1 MNGIY
6 GEIFSWSLK
15 TLTPNLR
22 LWEAFPTSLLIQPAP
37 DHKAQELQLQ
47 QHSKKIG
54 LAKKVGLPT
63 QSGWNKIYRGNG
75 GGGGQKLPKGNNEI
89 HLFVNSTKLSSLQI
103 TSFLESHMIPIKQ
116 MSYRPLLLSSKL
128 STILKKGSIP
138 APFKLC
144 HVELWCVIN
153 LSPLVNCR
161 F

>member
-37 DHKAQELQLQ
+37 DHKAQKLQHQ

-54 LAKKVGLPT
+54 VAKKVGLPI

-103 TSFLESHMIPIKQ
+103 TSYLESHMISIKQ
-116 MSYRPLLLSSKL
+116 MGYKPLHLPSKL
-128 STILKKGSIP
+128 STILKKGSSP
-138 APFKLC
+138 TPFKL
-144 HVELWCVIN
+144 N
-153 LSPLVNCR
+153 SM
-161 F
+161 